1 MRQTYFCKSHKPYE
15 GRIWRQVDADGQV
28 LGRLAS
34 RIATVLQ
41 GKHRPDFTPHVDMGD
56 FVIVTNAEKVV
67 LTGRKSEQATRTR
80 YSGYPGGFYT
90 KTLGQIRED
99 KPEDLILIAVRR
111 MLPKGALGRQ
121 MLTKLRVFKG
131 PKHPHASQQ
140 PIPLETVK
148 GA

>member
-15 GRIWRQVDADGQV
+15 GRIWRQVDADGKV

-34 RIATVLQ
+34 QIATVLQ

-56 FVIVTNAEKVV
+56 FVIVTNAEKVL
-67 LTGRKSEQATRTR
+67 LTGRKADQATRTR
-80 YSGYPGGFYT
+80 YTGYPGGFYT
-90 KTLGQIRED
+90 STLGQIRKD
-99 KPEDLILIAVRR
+99 KPEELILVAVRR

-121 MLTKLRVFKG
+121 MLTKLRVFAG
-131 PKHPHASQQ
+131 PQHPHASQQ

-148 GA
+148 SA

>member
-15 GRIWRQVDADGQV
+15 GRIWRQVDAEGKV
-28 LGRLAS
+28 LGRLAAQ
-34 RIATVLQ
+34 IATVLQ

-67 LTGRKSEQATRTR
+67 LTGRKAEQATRTR
-80 YSGYPGGFYT
+80 YTGYPGGFYS
-90 KTLGQIRED
+90 KTLGEIRTQN
-99 KPEDLILIAVRR
+99 PEELILVAVRR

-131 PKHPHASQQ
+131 STHPHASQQ
-140 PIPLETVK
+140 PIPLEMVK
-148 GA
+148 GV